1 MDGSWEI
8 GLAEIQYP
16 HSWYNVRINEVWVLF
31 TDRHNEKHVLVL
43 PECYY
48 ASPKRIVKA
57 LDAMKHQKGMK
68 KRFSLA
74 MSEVDNKATSW
85 VRHISQVIIS
95 PLLKSFLGFDKL
107 DFPPGDYKASCVA
120 GLTRGVNSLYVYCP
134 LVEPR
139 MVGDA
144 QVPLLRIVPV
154 AGRDGE
160 MMTRAYDH
168 IQYCPLVL
176 RRFQTVEIDIRAT
189 PESKYHSSE
198 DAWW

>member
-1 MDGSWEI
+1 
-8 GLAEIQYP
+8 
-16 HSWYNVRINEVWVLF
+16 
-31 TDRHNEKHVLVL
+31 
-43 PECYY
+43 
-48 ASPKRIVKA
+48 
-57 LDAMKHQKGMK
+57 MKHQKGMK

-85 VRHISQVIIS
+85 VRHLSQVIIS

-189 PESKYHSSE
+189 PESKYHSGE